1 MTMKKIYM
9 VASIVAFLL
18 LFSSW
23 IWWGNTA
30 LELNEYEMISNRIPE
45 AFSGFRI
52 AQISD
57 LHNAQFGEGNEGLLS
72 LLAQTDPDIIVITGD
87 LIDSRHTD
95 IEIALEFCESAIEI
109 APVYY
114 VTGNHEARVTEY
126 EDLKKGLEKNNISMG
141 MMYRNGIKYKLVR
154 EWESNDAPIVG
165 WMPWPDMD
173 LNRLMDW
180 SYALDDTQGERTIS
194 YRSDGTIDTVVL
206 TRTAADSN
214 GFDVDVTYTTTLQ
227 VMPASQDEIRTM
239 IDAQNT
245 NAWQA
250 FSWEED
256 QKANKALDVP
266 LINTTSNPISTTA
279 EALALAENEC
289 TVEYTQVKIYRD
301 EAAGIWKIEYQIF
314 YGYQGYQYVYLN
326 DDGITVMI
334 SGAGSKVEE
343 WQANYPGP

>member
-45 AFSGFRI
+45 DFSGFRI

-57 LHNAQFGEGNEGLLS
+57 LHNAQFGEGNERLLS

-126 EDLKKGLEKNNISMG
+126 EDLKNGLE
-141 MMYRNGIKYKLVR
+141 
-154 EWESNDAPIVG
+154 
-165 WMPWPDMD
+165 
-173 LNRLMDW
+173 
-180 SYALDDTQGERTIS
+180 
-194 YRSDGTIDTVVL
+194 
-206 TRTAADSN
+206 
-214 GFDVDVTYTTTLQ
+214 
-227 VMPASQDEIRTM
+227 
-239 IDAQNT
+239 
-245 NAWQA
+245 
-250 FSWEED
+250 
-256 QKANKALDVP
+256 
-266 LINTTSNPISTTA
+266 
-279 EALALAENEC
+279 
-289 TVEYTQVKIYRD
+289 
-301 EAAGIWKIEYQIF
+301 
-314 YGYQGYQYVYLN
+314 
-326 DDGITVMI
+326 
-334 SGAGSKVEE
+334 
-343 WQANYPGP
+343 